1 MAKIELLVP
10 KILKWEGGYVN
21 DPLDKGGATNMGV
34 TLETWR
40 NVGHDKDG
48 DGDID
53 AEDIKLL
60 NVEDATMVMKK
71 FYWDKWH
78 ADDIKSQG
86 IAEILVDWVW
96 ASGVWG
102 IKIPQS
108 ILGVTQDG
116 NVGPLT
122 LKKVND
128 YSNQH
133 ELFDK
138 IKQARLNF
146 IDGIIKNNPSQ
157 SRFEKGWKN
166 RINSYI
172 FY

>member
-1 MAKIELLVP
+1 MAKIELLIP

-21 DPLDKGGATNMGV
+21 DPLDAGGATNKGV
-34 TLETWR
+34 TLATWR

-53 AEDIKLL
+53 AEDMKLL

-78 ADDIKSQG
+78 VDDIKSQA

-96 ASGVWG
+96 GSGVWG
-102 IKIPQS
+102 IKIPQR
-108 ILGVTQDG
+108 ILGVIQDG

-122 LKKVND
+122 LKRVND
-128 YSNQH
+128 YANQH

-138 IKQARLNF
+138 IKQARLDF
-146 IDGIIKNNPSQ
+146 IDNIVKNKPSQ
-157 SRFEKGWKN
+157 VRFEKGWKN
-166 RINSYI
+166 RINSYT

>member
-1 MAKIELLVP
+1 MAKIELLIP

-21 DPLDKGGATNMGV
+21 DPLDAGGATNKGV
-34 TLETWR
+34 TLATWK

-53 AEDIKLL
+53 AEDMKLL

-78 ADDIKSQG
+78 ADDIKSQA

-96 ASGVWG
+96 GSGVWG
-102 IKIPQS
+102 IKIPQR
-108 ILGVTQDG
+108 ILGVIQDG

-122 LKKVND
+122 LKRVND
-128 YSNQH
+128 YANQH

-138 IKQARLNF
+138 IKQARLDF
-146 IDGIIKNNPSQ
+146 IDNIVKNKPSQ
-157 SRFEKGWKN
+157 VRFEKGWKN
-166 RINSYI
+166 RINSYT

>member
-1 MAKIELLVP
+1 MLF
-10 KILKWEGGYVN
+10 
-21 DPLDKGGATNMGV
+21 
-34 TLETWR
+34 R
-40 NVGHDKDG
+40 
-48 DGDID
+48 
-53 AEDIKLL
+53 
-60 NVEDATMVMKK
+60 
-71 FYWDKWH
+71 
-78 ADDIKSQG
+78 S
-86 IAEILVDWVW
+86 
-96 ASGVWG
+96 SGVWG

-166 RINSYI
+166 RINSYT

>member
-71 FYWDKWH
+71 FMT
-78 ADDIKSQG
+78 
-86 IAEILVDWVW
+86 VDQV
-96 ASGVWG
+96 
-102 IKIPQS
+102 
-108 ILGVTQDG
+108 
-116 NVGPLT
+116 
-122 LKKVND
+122 
-128 YSNQH
+128 
-133 ELFDK
+133 
-138 IKQARLNF
+138 R
-146 IDGIIKNNPSQ
+146 
-157 SRFEKGWKN
+157 
-166 RINSYI
+166 
-172 FY
+172 